1 MSMHTT
7 HRKRIGSA
15 ARLGT
20 ATLAV
25 TAAILVGWALAA
37 PLDGAVIASGFA
49 KPELSHRTV
58 QHLEGGI
65 VRVLH
70 VRDGDHVEAGQPL
83 LELTSEEISAALSVF
98 RTQAEALQARR
109 ARLQAELDEV
119 SMQTREDPGT
129 PSHTGPSRFARTEN
143 QSLGLSRAVADREQA
158 FYREQIAAIRAQ
170 IKALEDRRQAERAG
184 TTLAE
189 SDVDTNQQLQD
200 SGFVSRSYVM
210 RLRRSAHDSQARSAE
225 SEAELAL
232 ARQRLNE
239 VSLKLANHARE
250 RRLRAASELALTE
263 SSIAELDAKVAA
275 SAAMA
280 ERLVVRAPVAGVITA
295 MSVSSPGA
303 VIQPHQVL
311 MSVVPAGEPLII
323 EARVAPEQ
331 VVHVAGGQKV
341 DLRRS
346 GLSGR
351 SGEIITGE
359 VRYVA
364 PDRERDPH
372 SGQSFFVV
380 RIACETGLAEG
391 VRSGEA
397 FEVFIRTAS
406 RTTFAYLASPVRD
419 AMLRAMREP

>member
-1 MSMHTT
+1 MSMQTS
-7 HRKRIGSA
+7 HRKRVGSA
-15 ARLGT
+15 ARLGA

-37 PLDGAVIASGFA
+37 PLDGAVIAAGFA

-65 VRVLH
+65 VRTLH
-70 VRDGDHVEAGQPL
+70 VRDGDRVEAGQPL
-83 LELTSEEISAALSVF
+83 LELTSEEISAALDVF
-98 RTQAEALQARR
+98 RTQAEALRARR
-109 ARLQAELDEV
+109 DRLQAELEEAP
-119 SMQTREDPGT
+119 TRPQDGRDRR
-129 PSHTGPSRFARTEN
+129 SAGQSRFARTQN
-143 QSLGLSRAVADREQA
+143 QSLDLSRAVADRERA
-158 FYREQIAAIRAQ
+158 FYREQITAIRAQ
-170 IKALEDRRQAERAG
+170 IKALEDRRQADRAG
-184 TTLAE
+184 STLAQ

-200 SGFVSRSYVM
+200 SGFVSRSYVL
-210 RLRRSAHDSQARSAE
+210 RLRRSAHDSQAKSAE
-225 SEAELAL
+225 SEAELAI

-239 VSLKLANHARE
+239 VSLKLANHSRE
-250 RRLRAASELALTE
+250 RRLRAASELATIE
-263 SSIAELDAKVAA
+263 SSIAELDAKVVA
-275 SAAMA
+275 STAMA

-323 EARVAPEQ
+323 EARVAPDQ
-331 VVHVAGGQKV
+331 VVHVATGQKV

-346 GLSGR
+346 GFSGR

-380 RIACETGLAEG
+380 RVACETGLTDG